1 MFFAK
6 KSKKSDTHSAVT
18 QARREIVAAF
28 EIERRRIERDLH
40 DGAQQYLVA
49 SAMAIGEAQ
58 LQLSGVD
65 DDVRATL
72 EPTLRRALR
81 LNEDAL
87 RALRQTVNGIHPKV
101 LSDLGLEYAVRD
113 LCNRMLPSVNVVV
126 PHPLPDLPEGVAAA
140 AYFCVSEGITNV
152 AKYAPGA
159 PTTVLLAADDNLL
172 VSVVDQ
178 GPGGATIEQGHGLAG
193 LKERL
198 LAFGGSLECDSP
210 IGGPTSLRAKIPLL
224 LLQGESG
231 IATQVEGDRE

>member
-58 LQLSGVD
+58 LQLAGVH